1 MKLPK
6 VLNCCTFCDGLLLL
20 AVIILLLLLCF
31 NVDRCASTMNFY
43 FDGRM
48 KDEGREVSGVVRAVA
63 LPECAHQN
71 PAFVIKYVS

>member
-1 MKLPK
+1 
-6 VLNCCTFCDGLLLL
+6 
-20 AVIILLLLLCF
+20 
-31 NVDRCASTMNFY
+31 MNFY

-63 LPECAHQN
+63 LPECAHLWSSFVLFPGAMAHSAQAHQN